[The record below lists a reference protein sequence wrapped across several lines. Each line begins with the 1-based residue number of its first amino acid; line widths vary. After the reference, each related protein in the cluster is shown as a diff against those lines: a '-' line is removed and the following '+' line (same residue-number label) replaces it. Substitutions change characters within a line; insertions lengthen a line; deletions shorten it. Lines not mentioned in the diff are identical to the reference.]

1 MMVLNAGDV
10 MRKDVRTVS
19 GEVSV
24 LDASRIM
31 ESSGT
36 GFLIVEIDGAPAGIV
51 TEWDILV
58 KATAKQLDPSRIP
71 VKEIMTRNFIYVTPG
86 TPTNKLV
93 SVMKEN
99 RIRRLPVMDGGR
111 VVGVITSR
119 DIIRIFEDYMDN
131 VAEVSSRY
139 GIM

>member
-1 MMVLNAGDV
+1 MVLNAGDV
-10 MRKDVRTVS
+10 MRRDVNTVS
-19 GEVSV
+19 GDVSV

-31 ESSGT
+31 ESNGT
-36 GFLIVEIDGAPAGIV
+36 GFLIVESEGKPAGII
-51 TEWDILV
+51 TEWDVLV
-58 KATAKQLDPSRIP
+58 KVTARQADPSKVP
-71 VKEIMTRNFIYVTPG
+71 VKEIMTRNFIYVTPN

-111 VVGVITSR
+111 VLGVITSR

-139 GIM
+139 GII

>member
-1 MMVLNAGDV
+1 MVLNAGDV
-10 MRKDVRTVS
+10 MRKDVNTVS
-19 GEVSV
+19 GDVSV

-31 ESSGT
+31 ESNGT
-36 GFLIVEIDGAPAGIV
+36 GFLIVESEGKPAGII
-51 TEWDILV
+51 TEWDVLV
-58 KATAKQLDPSRIP
+58 KVTARQADPSKVP
-71 VKEIMTRNFIYVTPG
+71 VKEIMTRNFIYVTPN

-111 VVGVITSR
+111 VLGVITSR

-139 GIM
+139 GII